1 MRHTARTGLALAA
14 ATALLVGGSGASA
27 TPPSGKFGLP
37 TPGPV
42 LVGELEGGTKA
53 KQDGIQLKVRSDTLV
68 RTFTLTYPVGSSSG
82 WHSHPGVVLA
92 TVQQGTVVRRVG
104 CTSEKFTVGQS
115 FTEAAPHKV
124 SNAYR
129 RPRQE
134 GAVDAVLSI
143 TQLVPADVT
152 ATRIEEDPP
161 NCS

>member
-1 MRHTARTGLALAA
+1 MRTTTRAGLALTAV
-14 ATALLVGGSGASA
+14 TALLVGGSGASA
-27 TPPSGKFGLP
+27 TPPTGEQGLP

-42 LVGELEGGTKA
+42 LIGGLEGGTRA

-82 WHSHPGVVLA
+82 WHSHPGIVLA

-104 CTSEKFTVGQS
+104 CTKQKFTVGQS
-115 FTEAAPHKV
+115 FTEAAPHQV

-129 RPRQE
+129 SPGQQ

-143 TQLVPADVT
+143 TQLVPADT
-152 ATRIEEDPP
+152 KATRIEQDPP